1 MYHDP
6 TTGSVEGSAS
16 TDSVRARWDLDS
28 YRISEANPTGE
39 SKPAPRARTDQK
51 TEKTDQPVKTA
62 QDDPQQSVVSQSEA
76 PNPRKPSR
84 VLPAA
89 IFGAGAALL
98 ATAVTF
104 EAHLS
109 RIDISALGA
118 ALAAAA
124 AEVSDVRPAAP
135 NADDPSAQIAEASLG
150 CDDNYTYIVVPGD
163 TLSEIAHR
171 AYRDGTRYMP
181 IFSANRDRLKQPDLV
196 KAGEELR
203 IPCP

>member
-6 TTGSVEGSAS
+6 TTGGVEGSAS
-16 TDSVRARWDLDS
+16 TDSLQARWDLDS
-28 YRISEANPTGE
+28 YRISDAKPTGE
-39 SKPAPRARTDQK
+39 SKPAPRAKADQK
-51 TEKTDQPVKTA
+51 TERTDQPVKTP
-62 QDDPQQSVVSQSEA
+62 QDASQQGVVSQTEA

-84 VLPAA
+84 IIPAA
-89 IFGAGAALL
+89 IFGAGAAML

-109 RIDISALGA
+109 RIDLSTLGA

-135 NADDPSAQIAEASLG
+135 DADDPAPQIAEPSEG
-150 CDDNYTYIVVPGD
+150 CDDSYTYTVVPGD

-181 IFSANRDRLKQPDLV
+181 IFSANRDRLKKPDLV